1 MQLQDKVIII
11 TGGAQGLG
19 RAMAEY
25 MAARGAK
32 LALVDMNQEKL
43 DAAGFEKAYNAMVS
57 LKGDGGRPLAIRPN
71 VLLVPPALENAAKLL
86 VEGDKLANGAYN
98 PNKGKA
104 KVIVSPWLL

>member
-1 MQLQDKVIII
+1 MRGDGCFF
-11 TGGAQGLG
+11 GGQRGRTVCAAFAAGLRFAQ
-19 RAMAEY
+19 
-25 MAARGAK
+25 
-32 LALVDMNQEKL
+32 L

-71 VLLVPPALENAAKLL
+71 VLLVPPALENAAKEL
-86 VEGDKLANGAYN
+86 VEGDRLANGTYN